1 MLKVHIMTAAERQKD
16 GTFVKQIDS
25 VYASLELAR
34 AAMKR
39 IADTF
44 NSEDAL
50 YKDWRAETPS
60 GQVDALELER
70 LEGNHYECQTSYKI
84 RPFNVIAE

>member
-1 MLKVHIMTAAERQKD
+1 MTAAERQKD

-44 NSEDAL
+44 NCEDEL
-50 YKDWRAETPS
+50 YKDWRARTPI
-60 GQVDALELER
+60 GQIDDLSLDR
-70 LEGNHYECQTSYKI
+70 LEGNHYQCQTFYKI
-84 RPFNVIAE
+84 RPYNVIAE